1 MQHARRQDTAGG
13 TGGRSS
19 VERLAP
25 AVRDDADTAIAD
37 GATTDEITARIRA
50 RGGDCSRSAVGRY
63 AKRVRDLIRRQH
75 EVDRIA
81 REWGRA
87 LGEHPEG
94 DMGQLAIEVLRTQ
107 AVLAVAELDD
117 RKATMAPE
125 EIARLA
131 LALRRM
137 EGADRLRIERERM
150 RAKAAPRADGT
161 VRRRGLSAETVAEMR
176 RAIEGPHPG
185 PPPEEVPP

>member
-25 AVRDDADTAIAD
+25 AVRDGVDTAIAD

-81 REWGRA
+81 REWARA
-87 LGEHPEG
+87 LGEHPD

-117 RKATMAPE
+117 RTATMAPE

-161 VRRRGLSAETVAEMR
+161 VRRRGLSAETVAAMR